1 MNKTIITLLSGVA
14 IGLLLAPGKGSETL
28 NRVTDGLC
36 DLKDR
41 FKDKTEDMFITG
53 EDTLQKEKLGTVL

>member
-1 MNKTIITLLSGVA
+1 MKKAIIMLLSGVA
-14 IGLLLAPGKGSETL
+14 IGLLLAPAKGSETL
-28 NRVTDGLC
+28 NRVTGKLS

-41 FKDKTEDMFITG
+41 LRDKAEDMFIAE

>member
-14 IGLLLAPGKGSETL
+14 IGLLLAPAKGSETL
-28 NRVTDGLC
+28 NRVTGRLS

-53 EDTLQKEKLGTVL
+53 EDALQKEKLGTVL

>member
-14 IGLLLAPGKGSETL
+14 IGLLLAPAKGSETL
-28 NRVTDGLC
+28 NRVTGRLS

-41 FKDKTEDMFITG
+41 FKAKAEDMFIT
-53 EDTLQKEKLGTVL
+53 EEEPLQKEKLGTVL

>member
-14 IGLLLAPGKGSETL
+14 IGLLLAPAKGAETINKVRDRL
-28 NRVTDGLC
+28 G